1 MGVAVRGGDVHR
13 VDVRNGVDLRPHHRL
28 LPRRPR
34 HLHPLEVSNKIIG
47 NDEHVNDSEYK
58 W

>member
-1 MGVAVRGGDVHR
+1 MGVAVRVGDVHR
-13 VDVRNGVDLRPHHRL
+13 VDVRNGLYLRLRHRL